1 MKTLWKTKILLFFW
15 KMWRCQWITNR
26 IWLWSKISSIWLI
39 GWISQ
44 KLRKTSNFE
53 GWWTSET
60 VININFNEFYQTIF
74 CLACYMN
81 SFLQCLYMTQG
92 FRNNLLKIKFDFESN
107 PMNQGQP
114 QGISLEKLKKVAPAY
129 QLQRLFALL
138 FQSKR
143 LAINPTFFRN
153 VLPDFFR
160 MSYMQQ
166 DASEFAKIYLDSFE
180 MALKNTKREV

>member
-1 MKTLWKTKILLFFW
+1 
-15 KMWRCQWITNR
+15 
-26 IWLWSKISSIWLI
+26 
-39 GWISQ
+39 
-44 KLRKTSNFE
+44 
-53 GWWTSET
+53 
-60 VININFNEFYQTIF
+60 
-74 CLACYMN
+74 
-81 SFLQCLYMTQG
+81 MTQG